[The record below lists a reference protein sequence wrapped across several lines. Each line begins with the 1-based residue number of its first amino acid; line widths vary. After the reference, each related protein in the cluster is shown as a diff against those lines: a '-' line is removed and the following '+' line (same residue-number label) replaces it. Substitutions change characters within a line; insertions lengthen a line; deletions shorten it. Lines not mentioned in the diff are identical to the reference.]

1 MPNFEYSGRDSSGGL
16 VTGTIDAGNA
26 DEVATQLFG
35 QNVTPVDI
43 KQVARKRATTKKR
56 AGAESR
62 STIENINAIL
72 AKNRVETDDLIMF
85 ARQMHS
91 LTKAGLPLDR
101 AMKGLEASLSN
112 PLFKSVLQ
120 DVIDG
125 LENGQS
131 LATAMG
137 GHPKTFSDLFLSLI
151 HVGENTGRLDLAF
164 QEIGRYLELEKN
176 TRKQVKSATRYPMF
190 VIAAMIAAL
199 AVITVFVIPVFS
211 QTFDR
216 LGAELPWQTVVLI
229 NTSDFV
235 VNYWPFLLGTA
246 VVSFFWFRYWVNTEK
261 GRLSWDRRKMRF
273 PLAGPV
279 FEKVA
284 LGRFSRTLAMVLK
297 AGLPIVQGLNVV
309 AGAVGN
315 AYVSRNVT
323 RMRESVERGESLQRT
338 AVNSKMFTPLVLQM
352 ISVGEETGAV
362 DELLAEVAEF
372 YDAEVEYDLKQ
383 MSDAIE
389 PILISFIA
397 GLVLILALGVFLPI
411 WDLNTAVR
419 Q

>member
-16 VTGTIDAGNA
+16 VNGTVDAGNA
-26 DEVATQLFG
+26 DEAAAQLFG
-35 QNVTPVDI
+35 LNVTPIDI
-43 KQVARKRATTKKR
+43 RQTTRKRPAARKPAAT
-56 AGAESR
+56 ESR
-62 STIENINAIL
+62 STIENINALL
-72 AKNRVETDDLIMF
+72 AKKRVETDDLIMF

-91 LTKAGLPLDR
+91 LTRAGLPLDR
-101 AMKGLEASLSN
+101 AMKGLEASLTN

-125 LENGQS
+125 LENGQN

-137 GHPKTFSDLFLSLI
+137 RHPRIFSDLFLSLI

-164 QEIGRYLELEKN
+164 QEVGRYLALEKN

-190 VIAAMIAAL
+190 VISAMIAAL

-211 QTFDR
+211 RTFER
-216 LGAELPWQTVVLI
+216 LGADLPWQTVVLI

-235 VNYWPFLLGTA
+235 VNYWPLLLGGA
-246 VVSFFWFRYWVNTEK
+246 VGGFFWFRYWVRTEK
-261 GRLSWDRRKMRF
+261 GRLSWDQRKMRL

-284 LGRFSRTLAMVLK
+284 LARFSRTLGMVLK

-315 AYVSRNVT
+315 AFVARNVN
-323 RMRESVERGESLQRT
+323 RMRESVERGESLHRT
-338 AVNSKMFTPLVLQM
+338 AVNSTMFTPLVLQM

-362 DELLAEVAEF
+362 DELLNEVAEF

-411 WDLNTAVR
+411 WDLNTAVNR
-419 Q
+419 